1 MSYLREHPINEEW
14 LRSKITDETVEYAEN
29 FAKHLVKE
37 ERDSKDNIIALPLTT
52 SQLRKF
58 FGAVKSI
65 QMDISVNGYNESEFV
80 MLKPKL
86 AYAVGRVRQKN
97 YRCRECRIEDFAEV
111 ITAAMD
117 IVNNS
122 KEKESAFKNFISF
135 FEAIVA
141 YHKRYGKDNLK

>member
-1 MSYLREHPINEEW
+1 MSYLKDHPINEQW
-14 LRSKITDETVEYAEN
+14 FRDKVTDETVDYAEA
-29 FAKHLVKE
+29 FAKHLVE
-37 ERDSKDNIIALPLTT
+37 EEKIPQTNTFVVLPLTT

-65 QMDISVNGYNESEFV
+65 QMNVSVNGYNESEFV

-97 YRCRECRIEDFAEV
+97 SKCKERRIEDFAEV
-111 ITAAMD
+111 LTSAMD
-117 IVNNS
+117 YVNDS
-122 KEKESAFKNFISF
+122 KNKDVAFKNFISF

-141 YHKRYGKDNLK
+141 YHKRYGKDS

>member
-1 MSYLREHPINEEW
+1 MSYLKDHPINGQWFCE
-14 LRSKITDETVEYAEN
+14 KITNETVHYAES
-29 FAKHLVKE
+29 FAKHLVE
-37 ERDSKDNIIALPLTT
+37 EEKIPQTNVFVVLPLTT

-65 QMDISVNGYNESEFV
+65 QMNVSVNGFDVSEFV

-97 YRCRECRIEDFAEV
+97 PKCRERRIEDFAEV
-111 ITAAMD
+111 LMAAMD
-117 IVNNS
+117 YVNGSN
-122 KEKESAFKNFISF
+122 EKDVAFKNFISF

-141 YHKRYGKDNLK
+141 YHKRYGKDN

>member
-1 MSYLREHPINEEW
+1 MSYLKEHPISEEW
-14 LRSKITDETVEYAEN
+14 FHEKVTDETIEYAEN
-29 FAKHLVKE
+29 FAKHLVE
-37 ERDSKDNIIALPLTT
+37 EEKIPKTNIFIVLPLTA

-65 QMDISVNGYNESEFV
+65 QMDISENGYNESEFV

-97 YRCRECRIEDFAEV
+97 AKCRECRIEDFAEV
-111 ITAAMD
+111 ITTAMN
-117 IVNNS
+117 IVKNS
-122 KEKESAFKNFISF
+122 KNKVLAFKNFISF

-141 YHKRYGKDNLK
+141 YHKRYGKDS

>member
-1 MSYLREHPINEEW
+1 MSYLKEHPINEKWFLE
-14 LRSKITDETVEYAEN
+14 KVTDETIEYAES
-29 FAKHLVKE
+29 FAKHLVE
-37 ERDSKDNIIALPLTT
+37 EEKIPNTNSLIVLPLTT

-58 FGAVKSI
+58 FAALKSI
-65 QMDISVNGYNESEFV
+65 QMDISVNGFNESEFV

-97 YRCRECRIEDFAEV
+97 AKCRERRIDDFAEV
-111 ITAAMD
+111 ITSAMN

-122 KEKESAFKNFISF
+122 EKKELAFKNFISF

-141 YHKRYGKDNLK
+141 YHKRYGKDS

>member
-14 LRSKITDETVEYAEN
+14 FRGRITDEAVEYAET
-29 FAKHLVKE
+29 FAKHLVTE
-37 ERDSKDNIIALPLTT
+37 ERDLRDNIIALPLTT

-65 QMDISVNGYNESEFV
+65 QMDITVNGYNESEFV

-86 AYAVGRVRQKN
+86 AYAVGRVRLKN
-97 YRCRECRIEDFAEV
+97 SRCRERRIEDFAEV
-111 ITAAMD
+111 ITSAMN

-122 KEKESAFKNFISF
+122 EEREFAFKNFISF

-141 YHKRYGKDNLK
+141 YHKRYGKDN